1 MAGNQ
6 TKIMYLEL
14 KTGHQDNGPARIGR
28 VSFSRTGRT
37 IYYKDQKFLSIGGSG
52 ISANYLDVQTGEEYW
67 ISGPKRNGADRH
79 CAGSVP
85 IEIDPDVAEEY
96 WRYIRRC
103 EPTEKSS

>member
-1 MAGNQ
+1 MARNL
-6 TKIMYLEL
+6 TRIMYLEL

-52 ISANYLDVQTGEEYW
+52 NSANYLDLETGEQYR

-79 CAGSVP
+79 WAGSGMV
-85 IEIDPDVAEEY
+85 EIDPDVAEEY
-96 WRYIRRC
+96 WRDIRRC
-103 EPTEKSS
+103 EPTKKSS